1 MDKMTMKQ
9 LEDHIRENKP
19 DYNAMVIIAALHK
32 RIYGAFPKIG
42 MSGQQG
48 DYADELEAAMPV
60 VEKTTTE

>member
-42 MSGQQG
+42 MSGQQ
-48 DYADELEAAMPV
+48 AECVDELEAVMPE